1 MVWMIILC
9 WEQKLKYSTSK
20 KKVDRYLKNEN
31 NDPRKI
37 YERFYCG
44 EPCDFIGNKCNNAG
58 LNKVIID
65 ILTGKRDFDF
75 SLKLTN
81 AIVIELYYYMIK
93 NNYTWKLL
101 RDIL

>member
-1 MVWMIILC
+1 MLRAETKIFNI
-9 WEQKLKYSTSK
+9 K
-20 KKVDRYLKNEN
+20 KKVDRYLKNEHN
-31 NDPRKI
+31 NPCKI

-44 EPCDFIGNKCNNAG
+44 KPCDFIGNKSNNVG

-65 ILTGKRDFDF
+65 NILTDKRDLDF

-93 NNYTWKLL
+93 NNYIWKLL

>member
-20 KKVDRYLKNEN
+20 KKVDEG
-31 NDPRKI
+31 
-37 YERFYCG
+37 FYCG
-44 EPCDFIGNKCNNAG
+44 KPCDFIGNKCNSAG
-58 LNKVIID
+58 LNKVINN
-65 ILTGKRDFDF
+65 ILTGKRDLDF